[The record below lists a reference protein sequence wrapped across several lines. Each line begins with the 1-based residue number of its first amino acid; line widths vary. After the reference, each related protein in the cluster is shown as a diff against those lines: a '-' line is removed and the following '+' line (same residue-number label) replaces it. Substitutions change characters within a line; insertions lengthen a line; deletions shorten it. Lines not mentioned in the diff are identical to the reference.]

1 MIDSLRN
8 ALLYGKDFCEDTV
21 ENLRETIVTA
31 VDTAKLQY
39 KINALRNEINVL
51 YAVLGRGKYLEET
64 EASAEK
70 TEEAEIKVLC
80 ERIKQK
86 EELLT
91 GLEKQYRIVCGKVI
105 CPDCGK
111 FMSDSYTFC
120 PWCGRKIGEEN
131 AEEEADVTEDA
142 LLEIREIDE
151 L

>member
-1 MIDSLRN
+1 MIENLRN

-51 YAVLGRGKYLEET
+51 YAVLGRDKYLEET
-64 EASAEK
+64 DES
-70 TEEAEIKVLC
+70 EETDDAEIKARC

-86 EELLT
+86 EELLA
-91 GLEKQYRIVCGKVI
+91 GLEKQYRVVCGKVI

-120 PWCGRKIGEEN
+120 PWCGRRIGEEN
-131 AEEEADVTEDA
+131 TEEEADVTEDA
-142 LLEIREIDE
+142 LLELREIDE

>member
-1 MIDSLRN
+1 MMEYLRN

-21 ENLRETIVTA
+21 ENLRETVVTA

-51 YAVLGRGKYLEET
+51 YALLGRIKFAEISGEECDG
-64 EASAEK
+64 
-70 TEEAEIKVLC
+70 EEAAKLC
-80 ERIKQK
+80 SRIEQK
-86 EELLT
+86 EELLC

-105 CPDCGK
+105 CPECGK
-111 FMSDSYTFC
+111 FMSAKYTYC
-120 PWCGRKIGEEN
+120 PWCSRRIGEEE
-131 AEEEADVTEDA
+131 AEDESDVTEDA

>member
-1 MIDSLRN
+1 MIENLKN

-51 YAVLGRGKYLEET
+51 YAVLGRGKYLEEY
-64 EASAEK
+64 ESSADGAN
-70 TEEAEIKVLC
+70 EEEVKLLC

-86 EELLT
+86 EELLA
-91 GLEKQYRIVCGKVI
+91 GLEKQYRVVCGKVI

-120 PWCGRKIGEEN
+120 PWCGRRIGEEN
-131 AEEEADVTEDA
+131 TEEEADVTEDA
-142 LLEIREIDE
+142 LLELREIDE